1 MDNQDKQRQVHQ
13 VLTITLFLNL
23 LVAFGKIIIGLL
35 SGALAITAD
44 GFHSLL
50 DGTSNI
56 ISLIAIRIATQ
67 PPDDNHPYGHR
78 RFETFAALVISMLL
92 ILAAWEIAMGAI
104 DRLQSGKQPEL
115 TLLTFALLIGTLAV
129 NIGVSTHQI
138 QRGTQLNSEI
148 LLADAANTR
157 TDVYV
162 TLSVLVSMGI
172 VWLTGWAWV
181 DVVAALVVVGLIVHA
196 AWRILSSTG
205 VVLVDTA
212 PYMPDQIETSL
223 GHLPAVS
230 RVLRARSRGPLDAVH
245 IDVDLQVAPQITTDH
260 TEAIT
265 QVIRE
270 RLDKNLGGIV
280 EVEVHFVPDAT
291 DTTDYVLGVRAAAD
305 RLGLATH
312 EVAVIDT
319 DHGKVLE
326 THVEVPNHMTLTE
339 AHSLVSLLERN
350 LKEQNS
356 EISEVI
362 THIEPTQIDDGRM
375 EIENVILRDQA
386 LTLLHKAFPRINWHD
401 LRLYDRAHGYNLTL
415 HAALKADVT
424 VEAAHDMAEHA
435 ETILRSQ
442 LPQLQRVTIHT
453 EPHDHL

>member
-1 MDNQDKQRQVHQ
+1 MQDKQRQVRR
-13 VLTITLFLNL
+13 VLTITLILNL
-23 LVAFGKIIIGLL
+23 LVAFGKITIGLM

-56 ISLIAIRIATQ
+56 IGLIAIRIAAR

-78 RFETFAALVISMLL
+78 RFETLAALVISMFL
-92 ILAAWEIAMGAI
+92 ILAAWEIAMSAI
-104 DRLQSGKQPEL
+104 DRLQSGSQPEL
-115 TLLTFALLIGTLAV
+115 TLLTFTVLFGTLAV
-129 NIGVSTHQI
+129 NIGVSTYQVR
-138 QRGTQLNSEI
+138 RGRQLKSEL

-162 TLSVLVSMGI
+162 TLSVLVSMAV

-181 DVVAALVVVGLIVHA
+181 DVLAALVVVGLIVQA

-212 PYMPDQIETSL
+212 PYAPDHIEASL
-223 GHLPAVS
+223 GHLPAVN
-230 RVLRARSRGPLDAVH
+230 RVIRARSRGPMDAVH
-245 IDVDLQVAPQITTDH
+245 VDVDLQVAPQITADH

-270 RLDKNLGGIV
+270 RLDQNLGGIA
-280 EVEVHFVPDAT
+280 EVEVHFVPDAAE
-291 DTTDYVLGVRAAAD
+291 TTDYALSVRAAAD

-312 EVAVIDT
+312 EVAVTDT
-319 DHGKVLE
+319 QNGKVLE
-326 THVEVPNHMTLTE
+326 THVEVPNDMTLSD
-339 AHSLVSLLERN
+339 AHNLVSVLERN

-356 EISEVI
+356 EISAVI
-362 THIEPTQIDDGRM
+362 THIEPTQLDVIRT
-375 EIENVILRDQA
+375 EIADESLCDQA
-386 LTLLHKAFPRINWHD
+386 LNLLHETFPRINWHD
-401 LRLYDRAHGYNLTL
+401 LRLYDRAHGVNLTL
-415 HAALKADVT
+415 HAAVMADVT

-435 ETILRSQ
+435 ETILRSH